1 MKSFVYAA
9 VAASIL
15 AAPLA
20 AFAQSD
26 AQQPATRAQVRADLI
41 QLEQNGYRPEA
52 SDAQYPDNIQAAERR
67 AQASPQTQTLTH
79 ADTSGYGVQPVNE
92 TQSGRRV
99 VVAPS
104 SPNSVYF
111 GH

>member
-1 MKSFVYAA
+1 MKTIVYAA

-20 AFAQSD
+20 AFAQSS
-26 AQQPATRAQVRADLI
+26 QQPLTRAEVRSELV
-41 QLEQNGYRPEA
+41 QLEQNGYKPEA
-52 SDAQYPDNIQAAERR
+52 SDAQYPNNIQAAAQR
-67 AQASPQTQTLTH
+67 AQPAQQTLTH
-79 ADTSGYGVQPVNE
+79 ADTSGYGVQPVGATE
-92 TQSGRRV
+92 SGGRV

>member
-1 MKSFVYAA
+1 MKSFVYAV

-20 AFAQSD
+20 AFAQAD
-26 AQQPATRAQVRADLI
+26 AQQPVTRAAVRGDLI

-52 SDAQYPDNIQAAERR
+52 SDSQYPDNIQAAERR
-67 AQASPQTQTLTH
+67 VQPAGQTLTH
-79 ADTSGYGVQPVNE
+79 ADTSGYGVQPVGD
-92 TQSGRRV
+92 TQSGRRI

>member
-1 MKSFVYAA
+1 MKSFFYAA

-26 AQQPATRAQVRADLI
+26 VQQPVTRAEVRADLI
-41 QLEQNGYRPEA
+41 QLEQKGYRPEA
-52 SDAQYPDNIQAAERR
+52 SDSQYPDNIQAAERR
-67 AQASPQTQTLTH
+67 AQPAPQTLSH

-92 TQSGRRV
+92 TQSGRRI

-104 SPNSVYF
+104 SPNSIYF